1 MSENGRMIPVI
12 KIEKKSQR
20 FEISWKSVMDQCE
33 WVYIWREKRWQHLLL
48 SSIMF
53 HLGTEQSNQCT
64 DSQRAH
70 LAVEISLKSKNNS
83 HLHPSTG
90 CALKCQVSSTVQK
103 SACFLKKSRSPM
115 ATEGGVN
122 EHQSPRWEIWSSV
135 PIYSSRLVPQLQPQQ
150 AGWSRAAPPSAFS
163 HFGSER
169 RVLLS
174 NSSVVVQ
181 DPLQVSHC
189 FVAVFCLDLWTI

>member
-1 MSENGRMIPVI
+1 
-12 KIEKKSQR
+12 
-20 FEISWKSVMDQCE
+20 MDQCQ
-33 WVYIWREKRWQHLLL
+33 WVYIRWEKRWHHLLL

-70 LAVEISLKSKNNS
+70 LVVEISLKSKNNS

-122 EHQSPRWEIWSSV
+122 EQQCLRWQIWSSA
-135 PIYSSRLVPQLQPQQ
+135 PIFSSRFVPQLQPQQ
-150 AGWSRAAPPSAFS
+150 AEWSRAAPPSAFS
-163 HFGSER
+163 HFGSKR

-181 DPLQVSHC
+181 DPLQVSHR
-189 FVAVFCLDLWTI
+189 FVTVLCLDLWTI